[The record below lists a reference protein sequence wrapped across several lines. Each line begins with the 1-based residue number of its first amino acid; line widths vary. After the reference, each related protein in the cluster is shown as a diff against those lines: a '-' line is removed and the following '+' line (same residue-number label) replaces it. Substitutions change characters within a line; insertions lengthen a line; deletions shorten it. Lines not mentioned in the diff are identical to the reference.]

1 MSVSAA
7 IWTIANFFMPAWV
20 LAGLLAWL
28 APRIVGG
35 QHRHSWAMSWLL
47 NGLLGSGVLV
57 GGLMLTHND
66 GRMAT
71 YAALV
76 IAQATLQAGLLRHPL
91 R

>member
-1 MSVSAA
+1 
-7 IWTIANFFMPAWV
+7 
-20 LAGLLAWL
+20 
-28 APRIVGG
+28 
-35 QHRHSWAMSWLL
+35 MSWLL

-66 GRMAT
+66 GRMVT